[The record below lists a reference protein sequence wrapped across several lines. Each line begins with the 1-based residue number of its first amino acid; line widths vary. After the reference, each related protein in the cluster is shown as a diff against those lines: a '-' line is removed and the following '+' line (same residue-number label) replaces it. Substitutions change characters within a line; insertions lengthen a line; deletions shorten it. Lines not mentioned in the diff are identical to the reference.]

1 MNAGTAEAVDI
12 ISLEIGKIREGPGI
26 GRAVFSTI
34 SSLSS
39 DHCPFHRIR
48 REDQSRADPGLKGHG
63 GGWLYDWK
71 LIPLFALQKTA
82 AGFRRSPPHCLKKNA
97 TLAATHRLRMSI
109 TQRGSI
115 RRARGPLSPPTITQS
130 MPSRLS
136 VPIGAIRGSIDRKRT
151 AAMALRKWTTRLVAC
166 WSSTETPNQTWEGGR
181 SAARF
186 SGADQPRSIVSK
198 TLAI

>member
-1 MNAGTAEAVDI
+1 MNIDVGPVAADSAQIVCLIGVEVDKAEGIEGRRHLQGARRAALDGIAGGFRNVNAGTAEAVDI

-63 GGWLYDWK
+63 GGWLYDRK

-82 AGFRRSPPHCLKKNA
+82 AGFRRS
-97 TLAATHRLRMSI
+97 AA
-109 TQRGSI
+109 
-115 RRARGPLSPPTITQS
+115 PT
-130 MPSRLS
+130 
-136 VPIGAIRGSIDRKRT
+136 A
-151 AAMALRKWTTRLVAC
+151 
-166 WSSTETPNQTWEGGR
+166 
-181 SAARF
+181 
-186 SGADQPRSIVSK
+186 
-198 TLAI
+198 